1 MYADYEYYSVE
12 YYGQMPQEEAM
23 SALKQACRHI
33 DALTYNRIK
42 GRGLDNL
49 TEFQKCIIKEVACM
63 MADFEHNNADM
74 INSLVNSYSIN
85 GASISFSG
93 EGANYKLI
101 NGVVVQRDTYS
112 YLAQTGLCCASM
124 GV

>member
-12 YYGQMPQEEAM
+12 YCGEMPQEEVM

-42 GRGLDNL
+42 GRGFENL
-49 TEFQKCIIKEVACM
+49 TEFQQGIIKEVACM

-93 EGANYKLI
+93 EGANYKLV
-101 NGVVVQRDTYS
+101 NGVVVQRDVYA

>member
-12 YYGQMPQEEAM
+12 YYGQMPQEEATG
-23 SALKQACRHI
+23 SLKQASRHI

-42 GRGLDNL
+42 GRGFENL
-49 TEFQKCIIKEVACM
+49 TEFQQGIIKEVACM

-93 EGANYKLI
+93 EGASHKLI
-101 NGVVVQRDTYS
+101 NGVVVQRDTYA
-112 YLAQTGLCCASM
+112 YLCQTGLCCASL

>member
-1 MYADYEYYSVE
+1 MYADYEYYSAE

-49 TEFQKCIIKEVACM
+49 TEFQQGVIKEVACM
-63 MADFEHNNADM
+63 MADFEHENASM

-85 GASISFSG
+85 GASISITG
-93 EGANYKLI
+93 DCANCQMV
-101 NGVVVQRDTYS
+101 NGIVVQRDVYA
-112 YLAQTGLCCASM
+112 YLAQTGLTCRSL

>member
-12 YYGQMPQEEAM
+12 YYGQMSQEEAT

-42 GRGLDNL
+42 GRGFENL
-49 TEFQKCIIKEVACM
+49 TEFQQGIVKETACM

-85 GASISFSG
+85 GASISFGG
-93 EGANYKLI
+93 EGANYTLV
-101 NGVVVQRDTYS
+101 NGVVVQRDVYA
-112 YLAQTGLCCASM
+112 YLCQTGLCCRSM

>member
-1 MYADYEYYSVE
+1 MYADYDYYSVE
-12 YYGQMPQEEAM
+12 YHGQMPEEEAM

-33 DALTYNRIK
+33 DTLTYNRIV
-42 GRGLDNL
+42 GRGFERL
-49 TEFQKCIIKEVACM
+49 TAFQQGIIKEVACM

-85 GASISFSG
+85 GASISFGG
-93 EGANYKLI
+93 EGANYKLV
-101 NGVVVQRDTYS
+101 NGVVVQRDVYA
-112 YLAQTGLCCASM
+112 YLSQSGLCCASM

>member
-1 MYADYEYYSVE
+1 MYADYEYYSVD
-12 YYGQMPQEEAM
+12 YYGQMPQEEAT

-42 GRGLDNL
+42 GRGFENL
-49 TEFQKCIIKEVACM
+49 TEFQQGIIRETACM

-85 GASISFSG
+85 GASISFGG
-93 EGANYKLI
+93 EGANYQLV
-101 NGVVVQRDTYS
+101 NGVVIQRDTYA
-112 YLAQTGLCCASM
+112 YLCQTGLCCRSM

>member
-1 MYADYEYYSVE
+1 MYADYEYYSLQ
-12 YYGQMPQEEAM
+12 YYGKIPQENVT

-42 GRGLDNL
+42 GRGFENL
-49 TEFQKCIIKEVACM
+49 TAFQQNIIKETACM
-63 MADFEHNNADM
+63 MADFEYNNADM

-85 GASISFSG
+85 GASISFTG
-93 EGANYKLI
+93 EGANYTLV
-101 NGVVVQRDTYS
+101 NGVVVQRDVYA

>member
-1 MYADYEYYSVE
+1 MYADYEYYSSE
-12 YYGQMPQEEAM
+12 YYGQLQQEESM
-23 SALKQACRHI
+23 GALKQACRHI

-42 GRGLDNL
+42 GRGFNNL
-49 TEFQKCIIKEVACM
+49 TAFQQGIIKEVACM
-63 MADFEHNNADM
+63 MADFEHNNADI

-85 GASISFSG
+85 GASISFNG
-93 EGANYKLI
+93 EGANCKI
-101 NGVVVQRDTYS
+101 VNGVVVQRDVYA

>member
-1 MYADYEYYSVE
+1 MYADYEYYSVD
-12 YYGQMPQEEAM
+12 YYGQMPQEEAT

-42 GRGLDNL
+42 GRGFENL
-49 TEFQKCIIKEVACM
+49 TEFQQGIIKETACM
-63 MADFEHNNADM
+63 MADFEHNNVDM

-93 EGANYKLI
+93 EGANYQLV
-101 NGVVVQRDTYS
+101 NGVVVQRDVYA
-112 YLAQTGLCCASM
+112 YLCQTGLCRRSM